1 MNRLLASF
9 VVIFSLIS
17 STCFSSENMLSTA
30 YKHKTLFRGGYH
42 DSSIGSNTFQVTFEG
57 NSFTSKETA
66 IKYALVRAAEVTKNN
81 DDNYFIILDKV
92 DDGSSSKNW
101 IYQPIPFLFFP
112 YKNSSVDRL
121 VEYLAM
127 SSFYSVSKAT
137 PSFTLTIKTFKD
149 KPASE
154 SYLIADDIV
163 TSCSDI
169 IKQRNK

>member
-1 MNRLLASF
+1 MNRLLVSF
-9 VVIFSLIS
+9 VIVFSLIS

-30 YKHKTLFRGGYH
+30 YKHRTLFRGGYH
-42 DSSIGSNTFQVTFEG
+42 DSSIGANTFQVTFEG

-81 DDNYFIILDKV
+81 DDNYFLILDKV
-92 DDGSSSKNW
+92 DDGSSSKSW
-101 IYQPIPFLFFP
+101 IYHPMPFFFFS
-112 YKNSSVDRL
+112 YGTNSVDRL

-127 SSFYSVSKAT
+127 SSLYSISTKT

-149 KPASE
+149 KPSSE
-154 SYLIADDIV
+154 SYLVADDLL